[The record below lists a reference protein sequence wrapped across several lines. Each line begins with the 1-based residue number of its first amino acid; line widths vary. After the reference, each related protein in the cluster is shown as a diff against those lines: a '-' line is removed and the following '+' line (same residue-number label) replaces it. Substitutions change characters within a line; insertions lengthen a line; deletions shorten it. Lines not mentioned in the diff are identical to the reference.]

1 MKNVFFLL
9 SFAFF
14 TLTLNSC
21 NDCKDVVCNNGGICE
36 DGTCDCPNGFSG
48 ASCEIEDLCITQDV
62 TCLNDGVCA
71 DGECDCELY
80 YRGESCQTYCVNGTF
95 NSTNN
100 SCNCWPGWEADG
112 CTTES
117 RLDWI
122 GTYSLSSNCNQT
134 GSNET
139 IAAMEHP
146 DADSVNIGVNYVK
159 ITGLTTIGDKNGY
172 GLIDGNSL
180 RIPRQNVSAA
190 GGASYR
196 VESQQPAILNGNSF
210 ELIIIRT
217 YQGNDVICTLS
228 FEKA

>member
-62 TCLNDGVCA
+62 TCLDDGVCA
-71 DGECDCELY
+71 DGECDCKPN

-139 IAAMEHP
+139 IEAMEHP

-180 RIPRQNVSAA
+180 RIPRQNVSA
-190 GGASYR
+190 GGVSYR